1 MAPTT
6 AVSSSKQ
13 KIYNSLRRWRGSLD
27 PDDRVLFKQFAEE
40 TLNRLRGPF
49 LAHHPPKEVL
59 TFLEEAFQFARQRV
73 PKEIKAELRARPS
86 KGLAVFNIMDDQPF
100 IVDTIRMFLSNGKAD
115 YWGGFNL
122 VFRATRD
129 EGGQLLGVGD
139 DDGTPESLVMLEAD
153 AGHLLRDP
161 KQAIQT
167 IINNLT
173 LARAMVSDFKA
184 MTRLVERAVEKC
196 QVLEDRRPDQA
207 ESMRETAAFLKWML
221 RDNFVFMGMN
231 DSASALGMQSV
242 ASPFVRSSDGEWSR
256 AHSPGT
262 VQVRKSATESPV
274 HRSGRIDEILVT
286 IGDPEDAH
294 GMQLFIR
301 GMFTYRAVTQPS
313 RNVPILRRVLARI
326 LEDQTSAPGSYR
338 YKGIANVF
346 DSLPTEFLFTAT
358 HQAINEMVDL
368 VFESE
373 QQQEVGVT
381 FLMTGADSAFCLVA
395 MPKTQFGDQI
405 RRGVEEQIVDTLSAS
420 YCDHGIFVSRYDTV
434 LVHYYL
440 TGVHFPGEERIVAL
454 TEQIRE
460 LATPWLSRLWHALAE
475 RFDETQ
481 ADRLADTYGR
491 AFPDDWVRYT
501 STNGA
506 VRAIEMLERLSG
518 KRSVIAGFHERTSGD
533 MVLRLYQAV
542 NVYLTDILPVLGNFG
557 LSVKD
562 SVATTVNS
570 RGGALH
576 IDTFRLSGTK
586 GACTRQQLIDG
597 ADRMIEG
604 IESVFHGDVSSD
616 PLNALVLTSG
626 LTWQEVDV
634 IRGLARYAGQ
644 LHIKLSTPRIQ
655 EILLQHPITCSTLIK
670 LFHARFDPDLT
681 GDRAQAIVAA
691 NEAVLHELRQII
703 SHDADLIISA
713 LYNLMAAAVRTSF
726 YRTDRKLY
734 SVSFKFDCSEVKSMG
749 VGRPMWE
756 IYVHSRE
763 VEGVHLRFGMVAR
776 GGLRW
781 SDRDDF
787 RTEVLS
793 LATTQQV
800 KNVVIVPTGSK
811 GGFYLKQASSDP
823 AERRRQADYH
833 YQTFINGLLDVT
845 DNSVEGQIVKP
856 PRVYCHDGDD
866 AYLVVAADKGTA
878 HLSDTANAISTKRGF
893 WLDDAFASGGSNG
906 YDHKGVGITARGA
919 WKLVRR
925 HFAELGIDPY
935 STPFTVI
942 GIGDMG
948 GDVFG
953 NGLIESPHAKL
964 KAAFNHLHIFLD
976 PDPDPE
982 TTYKERKRLFDTQ
995 GGWDKYD
1002 TSLISD
1008 GGGVFDRRHK
1018 SVPLS
1023 PAAQAML
1030 GIDTPEAPPEDVMHA
1045 ILQMDVD
1052 LLWNGGIGTYVK
1064 ASTETDAQADD
1075 RANNNL
1081 RVDAIELRAKIIGE
1095 GGNLGF
1101 TQKGRIEAGLCG
1113 VRLNTDA
1120 IDNSGGVD
1128 MSDHEVNL
1136 KILLGQL
1143 VRRGEMTIEGRN
1155 TLLEAMTDEVAD
1167 LVLANND
1174 TNGRMLSRDVIRS
1187 KTDLFQF
1194 GRAIQFVQR
1203 EFGRTSESLN
1213 LPDDAELA
1221 RRAELGLGLTRPELS
1236 VLSAWVKMFVFNQ
1249 LMAAKP
1255 KKLPGYRELL
1265 HNYFPV
1271 RVRESF
1277 PDDIDAHMLADEIAM
1292 TVATSGMVA
1301 DAGAAFFP
1309 MTIETT
1315 AARVMDIAT
1324 AYLKAQKLAE
1334 AAKLRTTLEQ
1344 LRTSVALDALNR
1356 AWVMVDSGAREVA
1369 RYWLSSS
1376 GRIPTDEEL
1385 HEMTSAA
1392 QQVYEL
1398 QHTEVLRRNADLAN
1412 SLATDDITTDVAL
1425 CVLKSQYLNIAL
1437 MVWAES
1443 KRTDTPFPEMVV
1455 RHLAIARA
1463 SRLDGVLYDLQNRP
1477 AGGRWDPIALRILH
1491 TRYHNLLRALVG
1503 RTPIKGPVESVDKLE
1518 PMLAAGALRDVRS
1531 QVDAMVGH
1539 GDELPS
1545 VATLLVLEERL
1556 AAAISR
1562 VRAH

>member
-13 KIYNSLRRWRGSLD
+13 KIHNSLRRWRGSLD
-27 PDDRVLFKQFAEE
+27 PDDRKLFKAFVGE
-40 TLNRLRGPF
+40 TLSRLRGPF
-49 LAHHPPKEVL
+49 LAHHPPKQVL
-59 TFLEEAFQFARQRV
+59 TYLEEAFQFARRRAGGQ
-73 PKEIKAELRARPS
+73 IKAELRARPS
-86 KGLAVFNIMDDQPF
+86 KGVAVFNCMNDQPF
-100 IVDTIRMFLSNGKAD
+100 IVDTIRMFLQGGKAD

-129 EGGQLLGVGD
+129 DEGNLVSVGNED
-139 DDGTPESLVMLEAD
+139 ATPESLVMLEAD

-161 KQAIQT
+161 EMALEMLVT
-167 IINNLT
+167 NLT

-184 MTRLVERAVEKC
+184 MTRAVERAVEKC
-196 QVLEDRRPDQA
+196 EVRADRRPDQA

-221 RDNFVFMGMN
+221 RENFVFMGMTS
-231 DSASALGMQSV
+231 DGEPMGIQTV
-242 ASPFVRSSDGEWSR
+242 ESPFFNTADGEWSV

-262 VQVRKSATESPV
+262 VQVRKSAAESPV
-274 HRSGRIDEILVT
+274 HRSGRIDEILVSL
-286 IGDPEDAH
+286 GDADDMH
-294 GMQLFIR
+294 GLQLFIR

-313 RNVPILRRVLARI
+313 RNVPILRKVLGSV
-326 LEDQTSAPGSYR
+326 LEEQSTTPGSYR
-338 YKGIANVF
+338 YKGIANVY

-358 HQAINEMVDL
+358 HQAINEMVNL

-381 FLMTGADSAFCLVA
+381 FLMTGAGSAFCLVA
-395 MPKTQFGDQI
+395 MPKSQFGDRL
-405 RRGVEEQIVDTLSAS
+405 RRDVENLIVGDLDAS

-440 TGVHFPGEERIVAL
+440 TGVNFPGEEQIVGL
-454 TEQIRE
+454 TQQIRDI
-460 LATPWLSRLWHALAE
+460 ATPWLARLWHELAE
-475 RFDETQ
+475 RYDEAQ

-491 AFPDDWVRYT
+491 AFPDDWVRNT
-501 STNGA
+501 STRGA
-506 VRAIEMLERLSG
+506 VRAIEMLEALSG
-518 KRSVIAGFHERTSGD
+518 KRSVIADFHQRSSGD
-533 MVLRLYQAV
+533 MVLRLYQAT
-542 NVYLTDILPVLGNFG
+542 NVYLTDMLPVLDNFG
-557 LSVKD
+557 LSAKD
-562 SVATTVNS
+562 SYATTVNS

-586 GACTRQQLIDG
+586 GACTREQLI
-597 ADRMIEG
+597 EG
-604 IESVFHGDVSSD
+604 SELLIQGLESVYLGEASNDR
-616 PLNALVLTSG
+616 LNALVLTSG

-644 LHIKLSTPRIQ
+644 LHIKLSAARIQ
-655 EILLQHPITCSTLIK
+655 EILLQHPVTCTTLIK
-670 LFHARFDPDLT
+670 LFHARFDPDLKAK
-681 GDRAQAIVAA
+681 REKAIAKA
-691 NEAVLHELRQII
+691 NEVVTDELRQII
-703 SHDADLIISA
+703 SHDADLIVSA
-713 LYNLMAAAVRTSF
+713 LQNLINAAVRTSF

-734 SVSFKFDCSEVKSMG
+734 SVSFKFDCSQVKAMG
-749 VGRPMWE
+749 AGRPLYE

-811 GGFYLKQASSDP
+811 GGFYLKHASFDR
-823 AERRRQADYH
+823 AERRKEADRH
-833 YQTFINGLLDVT
+833 YQTFIRGLLDVT
-845 DNSVEGQIVKP
+845 DNSVNGETVKP
-856 PRVYCHDGDD
+856 PRVFCHDGDD
-866 AYLVVAADKGTA
+866 PYLVVAADKGTA
-878 HLSDTANAISTKRGF
+878 HLSDTANKISVKYGF
-893 WLDDAFASGGSNG
+893 WLADAFASGGSNG
-906 YDHKGVGITARGA
+906 YDHKGVGITARGT

-925 HFAELGIDPY
+925 HFAEMGHDPY
-935 STPFTVI
+935 TQSFTVV

-953 NGLIESPHAKL
+953 NGLIESEHAKL

-976 PDPDPE
+976 PDPDPQSSWN
-982 TTYKERKRLFDTQ
+982 ERDRLFKSQ

-1002 TSLISD
+1002 TKLISK

-1023 PAAQAML
+1023 PQAQAML
-1030 GIDTPEAPPEDVMHA
+1030 GIDADEALPEVVINA
-1045 ILQMDVD
+1045 ILKMEVD

-1064 ASTETDAQADD
+1064 ASSETHGQADD

-1081 RVDAIELRAKIIGE
+1081 RVDATELRAKIVGE

-1101 TQKGRIEAGLCG
+1101 TQKGRIEANACG

-1136 KILLGQL
+1136 KILLGQI
-1143 VRRGEMTIEGRN
+1143 VSRDEMSTDERN

-1167 LVLANND
+1167 LVLVNND
-1174 TNGRMLSRDVIRS
+1174 ANGRMLSRDTIRS
-1187 KTDLFQF
+1187 KEDIFQF
-1194 GRAIQFVQR
+1194 GRAIHFVER
-1203 EFGRTSESLN
+1203 EFGRTAEDLN
-1213 LPDDAELA
+1213 LPDDIELA
-1221 RRAELGLGLTRPELS
+1221 RRAEVGEGLTRPELA
-1236 VLSAWVKMFVFNQ
+1236 VLSAWVKMYVFQ
-1249 LMAAKP
+1249 ELMKYKP
-1255 KKLPGYRELL
+1255 KQLPGYHELL
-1265 HNYFPV
+1265 HTYFPQ
-1271 RVRESF
+1271 RIQESY
-1277 PDDIDAHMLADEIAM
+1277 PDDIDSHMLADEIAM
-1292 TVATSGMVA
+1292 TVATSRMVG

-1315 AARVMDIAT
+1315 AATVFEIAT

-1334 AAKLRTTLEQ
+1334 AAQVRATLEE
-1344 LRTSVALDALNR
+1344 LRTSVALEALYR
-1356 AWVMVDSGAREVA
+1356 AWVMVDAGAREVA

-1376 GRIPTDEEL
+1376 GRIPTDDEL
-1385 HEMTSAA
+1385 EEMTSAA
-1392 QQVYEL
+1392 QHVYEL
-1398 QHTEVLRRNADLAN
+1398 QHTEVLRRNADLAQ
-1412 SLATDDITTDVAL
+1412 SLADDDITADVAL
-1425 CVLKSQYLNIAL
+1425 RILKSQYLNIAL

-1443 KRTDTPFPEMVV
+1443 KRTDTPFTEMVV

-1463 SRLDGVLYDLQNRP
+1463 SRLDQLLHDLQSRP

-1491 TRYHNLLRALVG
+1491 SRYHNLLRALVG
-1503 RTPIKGPVESVDKLE
+1503 RTPINGKIESVDKLD
-1518 PMLAAGALRDVRS
+1518 PMLAAGALKDVRA
-1531 QVDAMVGH
+1531 QVDAMLGDS
-1539 GDELPS
+1539 DELPS

-1562 VRAH
+1562 IRN